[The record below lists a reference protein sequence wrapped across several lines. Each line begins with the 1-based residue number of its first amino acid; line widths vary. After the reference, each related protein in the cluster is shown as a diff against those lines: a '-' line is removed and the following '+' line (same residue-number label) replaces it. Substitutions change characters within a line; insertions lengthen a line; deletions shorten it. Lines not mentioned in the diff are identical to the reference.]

1 MFHLPNRRRLLGAS
15 IAMLAAVSLAAC
27 SSGASDAGSSTSST
41 SETTSSSSTSSS
53 APETSDSS
61 TSESASETTTEE
73 APPETTADAADASN
87 PLGLITPGE
96 LRLAYV
102 PDHEPLSFVDGDKP
116 GGMFVDMGQYI
127 ADKLGLRTVWVAVD
141 LGGVVPAVANHQ
153 YDLGSYSNIVTPER
167 LEVVDFTTPVSYTS
181 NAIVSLASNHIE
193 PGAGAA
199 GKTIGVIQGSSLIP
213 LLEDTSPDAILKTYA
228 GVPAMSAALD
238 AGQID
243 GFFTGFSE
251 SVNTLKDYP
260 QFSVSENLIA
270 TPSELAFSVA
280 KDRPGIKDAVN
291 QALADMMAD
300 GTFNTLYSKWQM
312 GSPGYGIPQRMLD
325 AYPTLKQ
332 IPDTKPL
339 P

>member
-1 MFHLPNRRRLLGAS
+1 MSQLWTRRRVAGAS
-15 IAMLAAVSLAAC
+15 IAVLAAVSLAAC
-27 SSGASDAGSSTSST
+27 SA
-41 SETTSSSSTSSS
+41 S
-53 APETSDSS
+53 APSDDV
-61 TSESASETTTEE
+61 
-73 APPETTADAADASN
+73 APDDN

-102 PDHEPLSFVDGDKP
+102 PDHKPLSFVDGNVP

-193 PGAGAA
+193 PGESAA
-199 GKTIGVIQGSSLIP
+199 GKNIGVIQGSSLIP
-213 LLEDTSPDAILKTYA
+213 LLEATSPDAILKTYA
-228 GVPAMSAALD
+228 GVPAMTAALD

-243 GFFTGFSE
+243 GFFTGFAE
-251 SVNTLKDYP
+251 SVATLDNYP
-260 QFSVSENLIA
+260 HFSVSEDLIP

-280 KDRPGIKDAVN
+280 KDRPEIKKAVN
-291 QALADMMAD
+291 DALAEMMED
-300 GTFNTLYSKWQM
+300 GTFTELYQKWEM

-325 AYPTLKQ
+325 FYPVLTQ
-332 IPDTKPL
+332 IPNTKPL